1 MPRPIPSPWQ
11 ASELAALAEQ
21 GEELVADRR
30 NGLLPSQMIDER
42 LCALLASRLP
52 EVLYPTAQGN
62 TPGSPRLRVRLAE
75 DYPGARFALGNR
87 SRELG
92 HVAVEALNGPAALA
106 AASAFHPD
114 VAEQVAGIDSVL
126 LKPCAAAG
134 PTSPLPAQAA
144 QPPG

>member
-11 ASELAALAEQ
+11 LRELAALAEQ

-42 LCALLASRLP
+42 LGVLLASRRP
-52 EVLYPTAQGN
+52 EALDPTAERN
-62 TPGSPRLRVRLAE
+62 TNGSPRLRLRLAE

-92 HVAVEALNGPAALA
+92 HVVVEALNGPAALA
-106 AASAFHPD
+106 AASAFRPD
-114 VAEQVAGIDSVL
+114 VAEQVAGFDSVL
-126 LKPCAAAG
+126 LKPCEAAG
-134 PTSPLPAQAA
+134 PTDPLPARAA
-144 QPPG
+144 HPPG